1 MKKQDCYYLGKIVSK
16 YSFKGEILLKL
27 ASRDLLNVKPSS
39 IFIDINNILVPFS
52 IVKISLHKS
61 MLLRMLLD
69 EVNSEA
75 QADKILNK
83 HTYLYKNDLPILDKK
98 EFYFEE
104 IIGFQIIDSKLGKV
118 GTIDSINSQTTQ
130 TLAFVDNNKGNI
142 VMVPLVEAFIDE
154 IDKKDNVIYVTLPEG
169 LLDLNL

>member
-27 ASRDLLNVKPSS
+27 ASRDLLNVKPRS
-39 IFIDINNILVPFS
+39 IFIDINNGLVPFS
-52 IVKISLHKS
+52 VVKISIHKS

-69 EVNSEA
+69 EINSET

-83 HTYLYKNDLPILDKK
+83 HTYLNKNDLPVLEKK

-118 GTIDSINSQTTQ
+118 GIIDSINSQTTQ
-130 TLAFVDNNKGNI
+130 TLALVDNNKGNI
-142 VMVPLVEAFIDE
+142 VVVPLVEAFIDE
-154 IDKKDNVIYVTLPEG
+154 IEKKNNVIYVTLPKG